1 MRHLSTKIMKQN
13 KQESLISLIQEA
25 YSLIEKHP
33 DFEEKYDTIVSNSR
47 SHEEVINKLESL
59 VNEYHNNNKKSRV
72 YLSPIDLYNTDEIN
86 KLKEFRINFLEEIL
100 KFNPKLKQEPSQ
112 YELSSS
118 ETLLYE
124 LDSLDEFFESYFIVK
139 EIKCNDEIK
148 KDITGYLLCNQD
160 QENQIELAEIYVSPE
175 FRREGIAK
183 SAVKEAINLYTKLG
197 YNLIALVHKGNKN
210 PQRLLIDL
218 GFEKRSEV
226 DSCLIEFVYDKNLR
240 KI

>member
-1 MRHLSTKIMKQN
+1 MIMKRD
-13 KQESLISLIQEA
+13 KQKILMEA

-112 YELSSS
+112 YELSNS

-139 EIKCNDEIK
+139 EIKSNDKIK

-197 YNLIALVHKGNKN
+197 YNLIALVHKGNLN
-210 PQRLLIDL
+210 PQKLLTEL
-218 GFEKRSEV
+218 GFQKRSEV
-226 DSCLIEFVYDKNLR
+226 DGCLIEFVYDKNLR